1 MAGSTLSLPLRRAAA
16 TMNAIARNLAAA
28 LDRAKARD
36 PDLNQARLA
45 DLVGVSEA
53 TVARWLNGKR
63 TPLMESLKKL
73 ADALGVQ
80 VSELVEEAQTPRTR
94 VQERM
99 LDLFQQ
105 LPEAEQEAFV
115 LLLESRKPR

>member
-1 MAGSTLSLPLRRAAA
+1 MAD
-16 TMNAIARNLAAA
+16 IARNLRIAF
-28 LDRAKARD
+28 DKARDRD

-63 TPLMESLKKL
+63 TPLMESLRKL
-73 ADALGVQ
+73 ADTLGVQ
-80 VSELVEEAQTPRTR
+80 VTELVEEGQQPRTQ

-99 LDLFQQ
+99 LALFQQ
-105 LPEAEQEAFV
+105 LPETEQQAFV

>member
-1 MAGSTLSLPLRRAAA
+1 MASL
-16 TMNAIARNLAAA
+16 ARNLMAA
-28 LDRAKARD
+28 LQRAKDRD
-36 PDLNQARLA
+36 PDFNQARLA

-80 VSELVEEAQTPRTR
+80 VSELVEEDGPTR
-94 VQERM
+94 NQKEERM
-99 LDLFQQ
+99 LALFRA
-105 LPEAEQEAFV
+105 LPELEQEAH
-115 LLLESRKPR
+115 LALLESRKPR

>member
-1 MAGSTLSLPLRRAAA
+1 MAD
-16 TMNAIARNLAAA
+16 IARNLRIAFN
-28 LDRAKARD
+28 KARD
-36 PDLNQARLA
+36 RDPDFNQARLA

-73 ADALGVQ
+73 ADALSVQ
-80 VSELVEEAQTPRTR
+80 VAELVEEETQPRTQ

-99 LDLFQQ
+99 LALFQS